1 MINKNKKVSDLI
13 AIFLKEKKIKHVF
26 GIIGSANSHIFD
38 SIERLNYTK
47 IIYMHHEQSLTMA
60 MQTYYRT
67 TKKIGVALVTAG
79 GASANAITGV
89 IGAWA
94 DSIPGLIISGQENLR
109 FVKKYKKNK
118 MRMWGIQG
126 FDSVKMVKDVTKYSN
141 RLYDPKKIFYE
152 LDTCFYKSLNSRPG
166 PVWLDIPI
174 DVQGSYVKNYK
185 LLKRF
190 KGKNKL
196 KQIDK
201 NLKKKIEKIILN
213 SKRPVIWLG
222 NGVKISNCVGLAH
235 KLISKLNLPFF
246 LSWSAIDIFDSK
258 HKLNFGRPGVYGNR
272 ASNIILQNSDLIIS
286 LGTRLSIPM
295 MGYVEKEFARNA
307 KIIYVDIDKSEYS
320 KFDNR
325 KKFLF
330 YNDDVK
336 NFLTYVLKKLDFK
349 KYQKKNNWLKYCE
362 KTLKSFPHLEFP
374 AHNDKKNYLNSYRFI
389 HNLSNYLKKDS
400 CIVTDMGTALLSG
413 HQKII
418 LKKNQKIMTSTGLGE
433 MGYGLPGAIG
443 ASFGLNKKEVIC
455 LNCDGG
461 IMMNLQELQTI
472 DEYKLPIKIFVFNND
487 GYLMIKHTQKNL
499 FKGNYVGVNKKTNVS
514 CPNLM
519 KLSSAFNMGYYLI
532 KNQSDLKNKIKKIL
546 NEKKPVI
553 CEVIMDPEQY
563 FHPKLGTHLSKE
575 GKIISPPLEDLSP
588 IITRDKLKKAM
599 LIPLHKKSKEI

>member
-1 MINKNKKVSDLI
+1 MKNKNNKVSDLV
-13 AIFLKEKKIKHVF
+13 AIFLKEKKIKYVF

-89 IGAWA
+89 ISAWA
-94 DSIPGLIISGQENLR
+94 DSIPGIVISGQENLR
-109 FVKKYKKNK
+109 YVKKYKKNK

-126 FDSVKMVKDVTKYSN
+126 FDSVKMIKEVTKYSN
-141 RLYDPKKIFYE
+141 RLQDPKKILYE
-152 LDTCFYKSLNSRPG
+152 LDTCYYESLNARPG

-174 DVQGSYVKNYK
+174 DIQGSYIKNYK
-185 LLKRF
+185 KLKRLKAKNRLKIIDKSF
-190 KGKNKL
+190 KNK
-196 KQIDK
+196 I
-201 NLKKKIEKIILN
+201 KKIFSN

-222 NGVKISNCVGLAH
+222 NGVKISDCIGLAN
-235 KLISKLNLPFF
+235 KFINKFNLPFF
-246 LSWSAIDIFDSK
+246 LSWAAIDILDSS

-307 KIIYVDIDKSEYS
+307 KVIYVDIDKTEYS
-320 KFDNR
+320 KFNDK

-336 NFLTYVLKKLDFK
+336 NFLTFAFKELKHKTNP
-349 KYQKKNNWLKYCE
+349 QRNNWLSYCQ
-362 KTLKSFPHLEFP
+362 KTLENFPHLEFP
-374 AHNDKKNYLNSYRFI
+374 THNDKKNYFNSYKFI
-389 HNLSNYLKKDS
+389 HYLSNYLKNDS

-418 LKKNQKIMTSTGLGE
+418 LRKNQRIMTSTGLGE

-443 ASFGLNKKEVIC
+443 ACFGLNKKEVIC

-472 DEYKLPIKIFVFNND
+472 NEYKLPIKTFIFNND

-499 FKGNYVGVNKKTNVS
+499 FKGNYVGVNKKTNIS

-519 KLSSAFNMGYYLI
+519 KLSNAFNMKYYLI

-553 CEVIMDPEQY
+553 CEVMMDPEQY
-563 FHPKLGTHLSKE
+563 FHPKLGTHLSKD
-575 GKIISPPLEDLSP
+575 GRIISPPLEDLSP
-588 IITRDKLKKAM
+588 IISRDKLKKAM
-599 LIPLHKKSKEI
+599 LVPLHKKSKEI